1 MSSHLAR
8 RAAPALFCALLLCAS
23 CGGGGGGGPLLTT
36 FNVTSVSPNSVVG
49 LLGGQEVTIHGVSFL
64 DVLFTQVTFGGS
76 AASALTVVDDFTL
89 RAVIPPAPLGVP
101 QTVSVSVSTFQ
112 AGTRSLANA
121 FTYMDTPALANISP
135 ALFTPTGAEDFTIN
149 ATSFGLS
156 GPGTVQVSFAGIGS
170 VPGLLSADGSSI
182 TGRAPLAPGAPP
194 AGPLAVTVTPGVG
207 PVLDVL
213 NPVAYSWSAPLFVP
227 VPFQAIGGASRP
239 MRLADGHA
247 LLCFPG
253 ANGIWGDADDEV
265 VLLSGPPSTPA
276 AQALRRPTNIPVGFL
291 SALNSI
297 PAVLDGDTACVYSV
311 GPDGAAA
318 TADDRAVLLDTL
330 ISGPVIA
337 DLPPF
342 VLNTAPVAA
351 LGPDLVAFGAAGAD
365 GLLGTADDVV
375 VAMQLV
381 GTAPIIG
388 GMTVVGPLDRTGPG
402 SCSIPQSA
410 DGTSMFL
417 VTAGGNALPG
427 DADDVMVL
435 VSPLPWLAATPGHF
449 APAPSPTQRAIVLS
463 ATRAIV
469 PSAGPNGVP
478 GTADDTLEVYTFA
491 GGALARTSRPLGLPL
506 GMGALRH
513 AVRLGGAGVVLASS
527 GPDATAGNLDD
538 RVLIYVDA
546 ATSASLSVAAPGLP
560 LLAGLESSEVVMIGP
575 GIDLVGGGGDD
586 EARRIAADG
595 ATTSFATVP
604 FFTQAGLPAADGSRV
619 FAVGPGLDR
628 AYGTGDE
635 ELLVFSVRALGASRD
650 ATALPLGLPFQRLGA
665 GQPVVPVGATWGL
678 VQAPGPDGNF
688 GTADDA
694 YVLARY

>member
-1 MSSHLAR
+1 MSSRLAR

-23 CGGGGGGGPLLTT
+23 CGGGGGGPLLTT
-36 FNVTSVSPNSVVG
+36 FNVTGLSPNSVVG
-49 LLGGQEVTIHGVSFL
+49 LQGGQQVTIHGVSFL
-64 DVLFTQVTFGGS
+64 DVLFARVTFGGLP
-76 AASALTVVDDFTL
+76 ASALTVVDDFTL
-89 RAVIPPAPLGVP
+89 LAVIPPAPFGVP
-101 QTVSVSVSTFQ
+101 GTVSVSVTTFQ
-112 AGTRSLANA
+112 AGTRNLPNA
-121 FTYMDTPALANISP
+121 FTYMDTPAPANISP
-135 ALFTPTGAEDFTIN
+135 ALFTPTGAEEFTIN
-149 ATSFGLS
+149 STSFGIP
-156 GPGTVQVSFAGIGS
+156 GPDTVQVNFAGIGS
-170 VPGLLSADGSSI
+170 VAGLLSADGSSI
-182 TGRAPLAPGAPP
+182 TGRAPIAPGAPP
-194 AGPLAVTVTPGVG
+194 ATPLAVTVTPGSG
-207 PVLDVL
+207 PDRNVL
-213 NPVAYSWSAPLFVP
+213 NTVTYVWAAPIFVP
-227 VPFQAIGGASRP
+227 VPFQTLGAASRP
-239 MRLADGHA
+239 VRLADDHA
-247 LLCFPG
+247 LFCFPG
-253 ANGIWGDADDEV
+253 LNGIWGDADDEV
-265 VLLSGPPSTPA
+265 VLLAGPPAVPA

-297 PAVLDGDTACVYSV
+297 PVVLDGDTACVYSV
-311 GPDGAAA
+311 GPDGVAA
-318 TADDRAVLLDTL
+318 TADDRVVLLDTL

-351 LGPDLVAFGAAGAD
+351 LGPDLVAFGAAGGD

-375 VAMQLV
+375 VAMQIV

-388 GMTVVGPLDRTGPG
+388 GMTVVGPLDRTGPA
-402 SCSIPQSA
+402 SRSIPQSA

-417 VTAGGNALPG
+417 LTAGANALPG
-427 DADDVMVL
+427 DADDLMVL
-435 VSPLPWLAATPGHF
+435 ISPLPWLAATPGHV

-463 ATRAIV
+463 PTRAVV
-469 PSAGPNGVP
+469 PAAGPNGVP

-513 AVRLGGAGVVLASS
+513 AVRLGSAGVVLASS

-560 LLAGLESSEVVMIGP
+560 LLAALELGDVVVIGP
-575 GIDLVGGGGDD
+575 GINLVGGGGDD
-586 EARRIAADG
+586 EARRIAPDG
-595 ATTSFATVP
+595 ALMSFGTVP

-619 FAVGPGLDR
+619 FAVGPGFDR

-635 ELLVFSVRALGASRD
+635 ELLVFSVRALGSTRD

-665 GQPVVPVGATWGL
+665 GQPVVPVGPSWGL

-694 YVLARY
+694 YVIVRY